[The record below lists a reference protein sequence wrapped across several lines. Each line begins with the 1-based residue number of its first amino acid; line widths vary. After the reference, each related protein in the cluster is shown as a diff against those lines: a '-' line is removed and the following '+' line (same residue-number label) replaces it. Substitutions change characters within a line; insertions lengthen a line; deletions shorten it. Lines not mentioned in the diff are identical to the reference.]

1 MLTWHRLCVGVNWVV
16 SCLVYSSFPVYIR
29 ERDQSRAAVCPL
41 RRKML
46 HAQDEANGGHS
57 PEFTNTQIK
66 SVIEELRSTSTK
78 ADRLSTEVTLNMLK
92 MEKVPEIRVPKAI
105 VASWASLSYEEH
117 CKAAN
122 KYKNERTQYLKLE
135 ERVARMI
142 EGNINHTKS
151 KRPTNEVSSRA
162 LTWLTS
168 FFTLSTMKSEVLDVP
183 FPSASGRERS
193 SSRAS
198 TGTGGRSRS
207 GSRVGG
213 GSKSA
218 PAGRDSARRSTRNVW
233 QGRASTR
240 NIWAEAEFGDKIPT
254 HDEDGEKL
262 WRNSMAPNDGFESN
276 KMPEYRA
283 DGRRRSSH
291 RISNQRV
298 SFYHFNFSGVDGNLV
313 ITTP

>member
-1 MLTWHRLCVGVNWVV
+1 MVV
-16 SCLVYSSFPVYIR
+16 SCLVYSSFSAYIR
-29 ERDQSRAAVCPL
+29 ERDQSGAAVCPL

-46 HAQDEANGGHS
+46 HAQDEAKGGHT
-57 PEFTNTQIK
+57 PEFTNAQIK

-78 ADRLSTEVTLNMLK
+78 AGRLSTEVTLNMLK

-142 EGNINHTKS
+142 EGNINHSKS
-151 KRPTNEVSSRA
+151 KRPTNKVSSRA

-168 FFTLSTMKSEVLDVP
+168 FFTLSTMKSEDVP

-240 NIWAEAEFGDKIPT
+240 NIWAESELGDKIPT

-298 SFYHFNFSGVDGNLV
+298 SFYHFNFSGAE
-313 ITTP
+313 IWS

>member
-46 HAQDEANGGHS
+46 HAQDEAKGGHS

-92 MEKVPEIRVPKAI
+92 MEKVPQIRVPKAI

-151 KRPTNEVSSRA
+151 KRPTNKVSSRA

-168 FFTLSTMKSEVLDVP
+168 FFTLSTMKSEDVP

-207 GSRVGG
+207 GSRVGDA
-213 GSKSA
+213 SLSA
-218 PAGRDSARRSTRNVW
+218 SAGRECES
-233 QGRASTR
+233 
-240 NIWAEAEFGDKIPT
+240 GDKKY
-254 HDEDGEKL
+254 DENGEKL

-276 KMPEYRA
+276 KMPEYRR
-283 DGRRRSSH
+283 DGRRHRVSH
-291 RISNQRV
+291 RISNERV
-298 SFYHFNFSGVDGNLV
+298 SFLFIMLF
-313 ITTP
+313 

>member
-1 MLTWHRLCVGVNWVV
+1 MVV
-16 SCLVYSSFPVYIR
+16 SCLVYSSFSAYIR
-29 ERDQSRAAVCPL
+29 ERDQSGAAVCPL

-57 PEFTNTQIK
+57 PEFSNTQIK
-66 SVIEELRSTSTK
+66 LVIEELRSTSTK

-92 MEKVPEIRVPKAI
+92 MEKVPEIRVPRDI

-117 CKAAN
+117 CEAAN

-151 KRPTNEVSSRA
+151 KRPTNKVSSRA

-168 FFTLSTMKSEVLDVP
+168 FFTLSTMKSEVLDVPMDQFHWISSNGTVP

-240 NIWAEAEFGDKIPT
+240 NIWAESEFGDKIPT

-298 SFYHFNFSGVDGNLV
+298 SFLPF
-313 ITTP
+313 